1 LFLAMFRVLRR
12 FRIPGGIFK
21 IYTQKPFLGV
31 MNLQL
36 ENNNDNLFFSIFLTL
51 ITGLSMFILNQLM
64 LKNSENIKNKNV
76 LLTSD
81 ESQPIKPENIM
92 KFFNYAMVLFMMF
105 LSFRDPMLSL
115 YWIIGNSYT
124 ILQTLINKK
133 IILKK
138 MQKLKKY

>member
-1 LFLAMFRVLRR
+1 
-12 FRIPGGIFK
+12 
-21 IYTQKPFLGV
+21 
-31 MNLQL
+31 
-36 ENNNDNLFFSIFLTL
+36 
-51 ITGLSMFILNQLM
+51 M

-138 MQKLKKY
+138 CKN